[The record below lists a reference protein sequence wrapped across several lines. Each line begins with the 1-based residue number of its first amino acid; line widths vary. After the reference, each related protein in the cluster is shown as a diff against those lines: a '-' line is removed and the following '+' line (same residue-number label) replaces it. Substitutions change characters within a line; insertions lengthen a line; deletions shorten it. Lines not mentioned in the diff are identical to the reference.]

1 MIVCDSH
8 RLCLRASDVSSS
20 SGDTCFLCE
29 YDGRTCPGR
38 HSRPIFN
45 IISHIQIRLV
55 QPQGLLVLPLDPP
68 VATKTAQ
75 PSRLRLATEKQDT
88 NFATE
93 KIKNTRLEKFI
104 ITEMAEKYFGP
115 KLRVE
120 GRVVSRWPM
129 GQCSED
135 WVKNLRGKIFSG
147 NAPGGTS

>member
-1 MIVCDSH
+1 MFPVPVAILVFFANTTRGHIPWAAPPSNFQYHKSH
-8 RLCLRASDVSSS
+8 SNPIGPAR
-20 SGDTCFLCE
+20 
-29 YDGRTCPGR
+29 RTVGSA
-38 HSRPIFN
+38 SRP
-45 IISHIQIRLV
+45 L
-55 QPQGLLVLPLDPP
+55 

-75 PSRLRLATEKQDT
+75 PSRLRLATEKQDP

-129 GQCSED
+129 GQSSED

>member
-1 MIVCDSH
+1 MFRV
-8 RLCLRASDVSSS
+8 
-20 SGDTCFLCE
+20 LCE
-29 YDGRTCPGR
+29 YDGGVRTCPGR

-55 QPQGLLVLPLDPP
+55 QPEGLLVLPLDPP
-68 VATKTAQ
+68 PPCRHQNRPAVPAAV
-75 PSRLRLATEKQDT
+75 SYAKQDT

-129 GQCSED
+129 GQSYED
-135 WVKNLRGKIFSG
+135 WVKNLRGKFFSG
-147 NAPGGTS
+147 NAPGGGGTS